1 MFMNEKWLYW
11 ASELQSIAQAGLT
24 FCENNYDRDRYEKI
38 RNIVIEI
45 LHEYT
50 EMDHK
55 KIRELFASETGYQ
68 TPKVDIRASVFK
80 DNKIL
85 MVKEKV
91 DYAWA
96 LPGGWADVNSS
107 VSESAIRECREEAG
121 ALVKPKRIIAIHMG
135 NKHNNHNFPFTI
147 YKIFVECELIENSFK
162 ENTETLD
169 AGFFE
174 SDKLP
179 ELSFE
184 RNTPDQIRMCFEAKK
199 CEVFETIFD

>member
-1 MFMNEKWLYW
+1 MKEKWLFW

-38 RNIVIEI
+38 RNLVIEI

-91 DYAWA
+91 DGAWA

-107 VSESAIRECREEAG
+107 VGESAIRECMEEAG

-147 YKIFVECELIENSFK
+147 YKIFVECELSENSFK

-169 AGFFE
+169 SGFFE

-184 RNTPDQIRMCFEAKK
+184 RNTSDQIRMCFDAKGCK
-199 CEVFETIFD
+199 LFETIFD

>member
-1 MFMNEKWLYW
+1 MKEKWLFW

-24 FCENNYDRDRYEKI
+24 FCENNYDRERYEKI

-68 TPKVDIRASVFK
+68 TPKVDIRASVFN

-91 DYAWA
+91 DGAWA

-107 VSESAIRECREEAG
+107 VSESAIRECKEEAG
-121 ALVKPKRIIAIHMG
+121 ALVKPKRIVAIHMG

-147 YKIFVECELIENSFK
+147 YKIFVECELVENSFK

-169 AGFFE
+169 AQFFE
-174 SDKLP
+174 ADKLP

-184 RNTPDQIRMCFEAKK
+184 RNTPDQIKMCFEAKPCK
-199 CEVFETIFD
+199 VFETIFD

>member
-1 MFMNEKWLYW
+1 MKEKWLFW

-24 FCENNYDRDRYEKI
+24 FCENNYDRERYEKI

-68 TPKVDIRASVFK
+68 TPKVDIRASVFN

-91 DYAWA
+91 DGAWA

-107 VSESAIRECREEAG
+107 VSESAIRECKEEAG

-147 YKIFVECELIENSFK
+147 YKIFVECELVENSFK

-169 AGFFE
+169 AQFFE
-174 SDKLP
+174 ADKLP

-184 RNTPDQIRMCFEAKK
+184 RNTPEQIRMCFEANT
-199 CEVFETIFD
+199 CEVFKTIFD

>member
-1 MFMNEKWLYW
+1 MNEKWLYW

-38 RNIVIEI
+38 KNIVIEI

-55 KIRELFASETGYQ
+55 KIKELFASETGYQ

-91 DYAWA
+91 DGAWA

-147 YKIFVECELIENSFK
+147 YKIFVECELVENSFK

-169 AGFFE
+169 AQFFE

-184 RNTPDQIRMCFEAKK
+184 RNTPDQIKMCFEANSCK
-199 CEVFETIFD
+199 VFETIFD

>member
-1 MFMNEKWLYW
+1 MKEKWLFW

-24 FCENNYDRDRYEKI
+24 FCENNYDRERYEKI

-68 TPKVDIRASVFK
+68 TPKVDIWASVFN

-91 DYAWA
+91 DGAWA

-107 VSESAIRECREEAG
+107 VSESAIRECKEEAG

-147 YKIFVECELIENSFK
+147 YKIFVECELVENSFK

-169 AGFFE
+169 AQFFE
-174 SDKLP
+174 ADKLP

-184 RNTPDQIRMCFEAKK
+184 RNTPDQIKMCFEAKPCK
-199 CEVFETIFD
+199 VFETIFD